1 MYWKDIA
8 ALNLILTQTESK
20 PSSNCGV
27 AACILVWCKFIIWSP
42 FSLIFGYVVGGVMTF
57 NNSSLYLS
65 QMHFPARA
73 KTVKIF
79 TDWRIFHSFA
89 FSTLTVVTVVA
100 TLLTLRQ
107 PRLTLLTHLLV
118 YGDMLHHHPDHP
130 HHLHHLQ
137 EEQRQGAGSLGAG
150 HRKMR
155 WHKHI
160 NTTYNLVLEVIMFSF
175 TMFQKSISS
184 QCSQQDRQDRVSWC
198 HDPH

>member
-1 MYWKDIA
+1 MPWY
-8 ALNLILTQTESK
+8 NLSAWCRQISTHPHDERRFPSIFEISK
-20 PSSNCGV
+20 WLIPWWHKRGRGDTFSLPFEKEIQIHHLQSKLMFTKIPYSLG
-27 AACILVWCKFIIWSP
+27 WCKFIIWSP

-107 PRLTLLTHLLV
+107 PSP
-118 YGDMLHHHPDHP
+118 HPPDTP
-130 HHLHHLQ
+130 PGL
-137 EEQRQGAGSLGAG
+137 
-150 HRKMR
+150 
-155 WHKHI
+155 
-160 NTTYNLVLEVIMFSF
+160 
-175 TMFQKSISS
+175 
-184 QCSQQDRQDRVSWC
+184 
-198 HDPH
+198 